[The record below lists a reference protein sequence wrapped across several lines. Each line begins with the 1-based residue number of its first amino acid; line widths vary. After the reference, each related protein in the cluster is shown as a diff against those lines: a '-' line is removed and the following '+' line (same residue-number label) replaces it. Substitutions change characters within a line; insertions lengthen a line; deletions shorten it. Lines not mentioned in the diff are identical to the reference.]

1 MIFAIPISAALAAL
15 ALAACGIGAGV
26 FLYLSL
32 QGVSSK
38 QGQSLA
44 ALAVELANER
54 QRLHRRFSD
63 IEIRIRSNEDR
74 AAVLVSPSPP
84 RSGLNWSKRAQVI
97 RLSRQGEKP
106 AGIAAALLLPRAE
119 VELLLK
125 VEKMAAEAPA

>member
-74 AAVLVSPSPP
+74 AAVLVPPSPP